1 MLFSAL
7 NLISILL
14 STALHIHVTIS
25 QDTREP
31 LAGQPYFLLCSVTGV
46 PGGLV
51 IEPSLQWTNLSGD
64 IVKMSNGYS
73 IELSFSPLRTINGS
87 HYTCKA
93 SVNITTTEMVNE
105 MASTDL
111 RVVSKCE
118 KIQRMYVSMEPVCI
132 ACHKSQIWTLITPH
146 IFFYA
151 VPQPT
156 VDVMRSHSDT
166 VYVGTEITLTS
177 QISLGYVSGVD
188 EEISVTIVWT
198 RDTCAIVSD
207 THTTVSSITGSG
219 SSYTASLS
227 FSPVNSSDHGNIT
240 ATVTVGA
247 TNSSEYVETVTGS
260 DSDILEI
267 QGNVCMN
274 ECYDISLIHSFQVFQ
289 LPM

>member
-1 MLFSAL
+1 
-7 NLISILL
+7 
-14 STALHIHVTIS
+14 
-25 QDTREP
+25 
-31 LAGQPYFLLCSVTGV
+31 
-46 PGGLV
+46 
-51 IEPSLQWTNLSGD
+51 
-64 IVKMSNGYS
+64 
-73 IELSFSPLRTINGS
+73 
-87 HYTCKA
+87 
-93 SVNITTTEMVNE
+93 
-105 MASTDL
+105 
-111 RVVSKCE
+111 
-118 KIQRMYVSMEPVCI
+118 
-132 ACHKSQIWTLITPH
+132 
-146 IFFYA
+146 
-151 VPQPT
+151 
-156 VDVMRSHSDT
+156 MRSHSDT

-177 QISLGYVSGVD
+177 QISLGSVSGVD

-240 ATVTVGA
+240 ATVTVG
-247 TNSSEYVETVTGS
+247 SSEYVETVTGS